1 MVKHEGGP
9 VYGGINT
16 HADTHHV
23 AVIDVHARLLGDV
36 RVPATAAGY
45 RQAARFIGR
54 WPRVVK
60 VGVEC
65 TGNYGAAVTRELTAA
80 GHTVIEVNRP
90 NRFER
95 RARGKTDV
103 YDAYCATEA
112 VMTGRAQAAP
122 KGGVGW
128 SRRCVYCARLERR
141 RCGSGPRRSTRSR
154 RCSSPG

>member
-9 VYGGINT
+9 VYGGIDT

-23 AVIDVHARLLGDV
+23 AVIDVHGRPLGDV

-45 RQAARFIGR
+45 RQAVRFIGR
-54 WPRVVK
+54 WPQVVK

-65 TGNYGAAVTRELTAA
+65 TGSYGAAVTRELTAA

-90 NRFER
+90 NRFDR

-103 YDAYCATEA
+103 FDAYSAAEA
-112 VMTGRAQAAP
+112 VMTGRAGAAP
-122 KGGVGW
+122 KGADGLVEALRVLRTTRT
-128 SRRCVYCARLERR
+128 SALRERTAT
-141 RCGSGPRRSTRSR
+141 CLLYTSDAADE
-154 RCSSPG
+154 